1 LFLGISSVKCIRIN
15 TDVDGIPRVF
25 YKYDIA
31 TPGWYP
37 KPTEISS
44 EADMQRLF
52 KHDDPEF
59 GDVIRYTEYP
69 GIAIGTRQ
77 TWFYD
82 VTYANG
88 EVVTFPLKCISLPI
102 KNSDVLIALND
113 LLPQVF
119 RGKIVDDAARETI
132 LNNII
137 KILANRHLN
146 NDIQSW
152 REFFAKFPVNDD
164 YVFDNTL
171 LKLVNKHKRAVQ
183 VSLYAYVF
191 IKI

>member
-1 LFLGISSVKCIRIN
+1 
-15 TDVDGIPRVF
+15 
-25 YKYDIA
+25 
-31 TPGWYP
+31 
-37 KPTEISS
+37 
-44 EADMQRLF
+44 
-52 KHDDPEF
+52 
-59 GDVIRYTEYP
+59 
-69 GIAIGTRQ
+69 
-77 TWFYD
+77 
-82 VTYANG
+82 
-88 EVVTFPLKCISLPI
+88 
-102 KNSDVLIALND
+102 LIALND

-191 IKI
+191 INIYINIFLIFRNQLPYQQSITPHSMIWFNQLYFLVVL